1 MVTISFVKYYVT
13 HSEALNK
20 VGLGYAYFSM
30 IGAKRFAEDP
40 SFNRQMYD
48 ASLQLLRQC
57 HDPSTVGRGL
67 TLLIHFAAH
76 LFSPISGHF
85 EVLEESLELGLV
97 SGDKHL
103 YLFTVSSIALCRM
116 YLGFDMNEIET
127 YCSVAPEDF
136 NDWEQDL
143 RGGVSII
150 ACRQLSRS
158 LQGKTLNDSPKT
170 VMSDENHN
178 TAEYIRF
185 IRSSMSNPDR
195 YVSHSYY

>member
-1 MVTISFVKYYVT
+1 MSFVKYYAS

-20 VGLGYAYFSM
+20 VGLGYAYFSI
-30 IGAKRFAEDP
+30 IGPQRFAGDL
-40 SFNRQMYD
+40 SFSRQMYD
-48 ASLQLLRQC
+48 ASLSLLRQC

-67 TLLIHFAAH
+67 TVSIHFAAH

-85 EVLEESLELGLV
+85 KVLEEALELGLI

-116 YLGFDMNEIET
+116 YLGFDMNEIEM

-136 NDWEQDL
+136 RDWEQDL

-158 LQGKTLNDSPKT
+158 LQGKTLYDSPKT

-178 TAEYIRF
+178 TADYIRS
-185 IRSSMSNPDR
+185 IRTSMSNPNR
-195 YVSHSYY
+195 YVSLSHC

>member
-1 MVTISFVKYYVT
+1 
-13 HSEALNK
+13 
-20 VGLGYAYFSM
+20 M
-30 IGAKRFAEDP
+30 IGAQRFAGDL
-40 SFNRQMYD
+40 SFNRRMYD

-57 HDPSTVGRGL
+57 PDPSTVGRGL
-67 TLLIHFAAH
+67 TVSVHFAAH

-127 YCSVAPEDF
+127 YCSVAPEEF
-136 NDWEQDL
+136 RDWEQDL

-158 LQGKTLNDSPKT
+158 LQGKTLIDSPKT

-185 IRSSMSNPDR
+185 IRSSLSKPDR
-195 YVSHSYY
+195 YVSHSHC